1 VSDDVVYLTVHFP
14 NGDRGGL
21 ACAAVGA
28 GQYRLHES
36 ELLSERPLY
45 LDEIVQLEPRP
56 NGEFTFV
63 RRIARSRLRR
73 SCHTLSE
80 DQANAPELKT
90 FLAAVTA
97 AGGQWEVF
105 FRGVLLL
112 HLPPESDFDVHSNWA
127 NVFRSAPPEA

>member
-1 VSDDVVYLTVHFP
+1 VSDEVAYLTVHFP

-21 ACAAVGA
+21 ACASVGA

-36 ELLSERPLY
+36 ELLFERPLY
-45 LDEIVQLEPRP
+45 FDEIVQLAPRP
-56 NGEFTFV
+56 DGEFTFV
-63 RRIARSRLRR
+63 RRIARSRWRR
-73 SCHTLSE
+73 SCHMLSE
-80 DQANAPELKT
+80 DQADTPELNS

-112 HLPPESDFDVHSNWA
+112 HLPRDSDFDVHTTWA
-127 NVFRSAPPEA
+127 NSFRSAPPEA